1 MSILR
6 LRVCEAEF
14 FVRNVRTRM
23 PFRYGVAR
31 LTGYPI
37 LHARVLVETESG
49 ERHVGVAADA
59 LPPKWF
65 DKDPTKDFRDNVD
78 DLLSV
83 TLAAQQAYL
92 GQSECLSPFELFMD
106 GYDSVIAFADAEGL
120 NHLTASFGSALFERA
135 VACAAGHA
143 AGMPHD
149 RLVRENALGIDMAAI
164 HPELGDTQPRH
175 VIPAAALSS
184 MWIRH
189 TVGLSD
195 PIRTYDVSDGERLDD
210 GLPQALEEYI
220 ERQGLRYF
228 KVKVSGDTNADILR
242 LSEIA
247 GLLDAR
253 IAEPYYISLDGNEQY
268 REMGGFAQL
277 VEELR
282 SSAAFERFYSSIL
295 FIEQPLDRSIALS
308 EGISDE
314 VVRLCQ
320 HRPVIVDESDSD
332 LDSFERAI
340 SIGYS
345 GISAKNCKGIYK
357 SLMNLG
363 LAQLY
368 TRHGPSERDYFLTGE
383 DLINTSVVPLHQD
396 LTTLATLGIDH
407 AERNGHHYVCGLN
420 HLSETERDACLD
432 AHADLY
438 ASLDGLAQLHVQ
450 RGRIAIGSLAV
461 PGFGVGVET
470 DFGGMVPLAEW
481 SFESLGLP

>member
-1 MSILR
+1 
-6 LRVCEAEF
+6 
-14 FVRNVRTRM
+14 
-23 PFRYGVAR
+23 
-31 LTGYPI
+31 
-37 LHARVLVETESG
+37 
-49 ERHVGVAADA
+49 
-59 LPPKWF
+59 
-65 DKDPTKDFRDNVD
+65 
-78 DLLSV
+78 
-83 TLAAQQAYL
+83 
-92 GQSECLSPFELFMD
+92 
-106 GYDSVIAFADAEGL
+106 
-120 NHLTASFGSALFERA
+120 
-135 VACAAGHA
+135 
-143 AGMPHD
+143 
-149 RLVRENALGIDMAAI
+149 
-164 HPELGDTQPRH
+164 
-175 VIPAAALSS
+175 
-184 MWIRH
+184 
-189 TVGLSD
+189 
-195 PIRTYDVSDGERLDD
+195 
-210 GLPQALEEYI
+210 
-220 ERQGLRYF
+220 
-228 KVKVSGDTNADILR
+228 
-242 LSEIA
+242 
-247 GLLDAR
+247 LLDAR